1 MLITISRQFG
11 AGGSLVARL
20 VAERLN
26 WSVIDNE
33 LVDEVARRIGMPAEE
48 VAEKEERVPSFVE
61 RLARALVASPE
72 VPLVTATPVESL
84 DEAEL
89 VKVTEVVVSEVA
101 QHGKVVL
108 VGRAASAVL
117 ARESGALH
125 VQLVAPLPFRV
136 RVVAERTGLDLKAA
150 EKQAGETDAQRGRY
164 HKQYYNRDWS
174 DPVNYHMVL
183 NTGALGFEGA
193 ANLIVS
199 RARELGW

>member
-20 VAERLN
+20 VAEQLG

-33 LVDEVARRIGMPAEE
+33 LVDEVARRIGKPAEE
-48 VAEKEERVPSFVE
+48 VAEREERVPSFVQ

-84 DEAEL
+84 DEAE
-89 VKVTEVVVSEVA
+89 VVRMTEVVVAEVA
-101 QHGKVVL
+101 QEGRVVL

-117 ARESGALH
+117 AREGGAIH
-125 VQLVAPLPFRV
+125 VQLVAPRDFRV
-136 RVVAERTGLDLKAA
+136 RVVMERSAIDAKAA
-150 EKQAGETDAQRGRY
+150 EKQIGETDAQRARY
-164 HKQYYNRDWS
+164 HKQYYSRDWS
-174 DPVNYHMVL
+174 DPVNYHMIL

-193 ANLIVS
+193 ATLIVA
-199 RARELGW
+199 RARSLGW

>member
-11 AGGSLVARL
+11 AGGSLVAKL
-20 VAERLN
+20 VAEQLG

-33 LVDEVARRIGMPAEE
+33 LVDEVARRIGKPAEE
-48 VAEKEERVPSFVE
+48 VAEREERVPSFVE

-89 VKVTEVVVSEVA
+89 VKMTEVVVAEVA
-101 QHGKVVL
+101 QHGNVVL

-117 ARESGALH
+117 ARETGAIH
-125 VQLVAPLPFRV
+125 VQLVAPKAFRI
-136 RVVAERTGLDLKAA
+136 RVVADRSAIDAKAA
-150 EKQAGETDAQRGRY
+150 EKQIGETDAQRARY
-164 HKQYYNRDWS
+164 HKQYYGREWS

-183 NTGALGFEGA
+183 NTGAMGFEGA
-193 ANLIVS
+193 AGTIVA
-199 RARELGW
+199 RAKALGW

>member
-11 AGGSLVARL
+11 AGGSLVAKL
-20 VAERLN
+20 VAEQLG

-33 LVDEVARRIGMPAEE
+33 LVDEVARRIGKPSEE

-84 DEAEL
+84 DEAEV
-89 VKVTEVVVSEVA
+89 VKMTEVVVAEVA
-101 QHGKVVL
+101 QHGRVVL

-117 ARESGALH
+117 ARETGAIH
-125 VQLVAPLPFRV
+125 VQLVAPRPFRV
-136 RVVAERTGLDLKAA
+136 RVVAERSSLEPRAA
-150 EKQAGETDAQRGRY
+150 EKKIAETDAQRARY
-164 HKQYYNRDWS
+164 HKQYYGRDWS

-193 ANLIVS
+193 AGLIVA
-199 RARELGW
+199 RARALGW

>member
-11 AGGSLVARL
+11 AGGSLVAKL
-20 VAERLN
+20 VAEQLG

-33 LVDEVARRIGMPAEE
+33 LVDEVARRIGKPVEE
-48 VAEKEERVPSFVE
+48 VAEREERVPSFVE

-89 VKVTEVVVSEVA
+89 VKMTEVVVAEVA
-101 QHGKVVL
+101 QEGRVVL

-117 ARESGALH
+117 AREIGAIH
-125 VQLVAPLPFRV
+125 VQLVAPRPFRV
-136 RVVAERTGLDLKAA
+136 RVVAERSSIDPRAA
-150 EKQAGETDAQRGRY
+150 EKQIAETDAQRARY
-164 HKQYYNRDWS
+164 HKQYYGRDWS

-183 NTGALGFEGA
+183 NTGALGFDGA
-193 ANLIVS
+193 AAAIVA
-199 RARELGW
+199 RARALGW

>member
-20 VAERLN
+20 VAERLG

-33 LVDEVARRIGMPAEE
+33 LVDEVARRIGKPVEE

-72 VPLVTATPVESL
+72 VPLVSSTPVESL
-84 DEAEL
+84 DEAE
-89 VKVTEVVVSEVA
+89 VVTVTEKVVAEAA
-101 QHGKVVL
+101 QHGRVVL

-125 VQLVAPLPFRV
+125 VQLVAPRPFRI
-136 RVVAERTGLDLKAA
+136 RVVAERSGIDTRAA
-150 EKQAGETDAQRGRY
+150 EKQINETDAQRARY
-164 HKQYYNRDWS
+164 HQQYYNREWS

-193 ANLIVS
+193 ADLIVA
-199 RARELGW
+199 RARALNW

>member
-20 VAERLN
+20 VAEQLG

-33 LVDEVARRIGMPAEE
+33 LVDEVARRIGRPAEE
-48 VAEKEERVPSFVE
+48 VAEREERVPSFVE

-72 VPLVTATPVESL
+72 VPLVTATPLESL

-89 VKVTEVVVSEVA
+89 VKMTEVVVEEAA
-101 QHGKVVL
+101 QQGRVVL

-117 ARESGALH
+117 ARESGAIH
-125 VQLVAPLPFRV
+125 VQLVAPRAFRIQ
-136 RVVAERTGLDLKAA
+136 VVADRSHLEPKAA
-150 EKQAGETDAQRGRY
+150 EKQINDTDGQRARY
-164 HKQYYNRDWS
+164 HKQYYGREWS

-183 NTGALGFEGA
+183 NTGALGFDGA
-193 ANLIVS
+193 AAAIVA
-199 RARELGW
+199 RARSLRW

>member
-11 AGGSLVARL
+11 AGGSLVAKL
-20 VAERLN
+20 VAEQLG

-33 LVDEVARRIGMPAEE
+33 LVDEVARRIGKPAEE

-72 VPLVTATPVESL
+72 VPLLSATPVESL
-84 DEAEL
+84 DEAEV
-89 VKVTEVVVSEVA
+89 VKMTEVVVAEVA
-101 QHGKVVL
+101 QQGKVVL

-117 ARESGALH
+117 ARETGAIH
-125 VQLVAPLPFRV
+125 VQLVAPRGFRI
-136 RVVAERTGLDLKAA
+136 RVVADRSSIDHKAA
-150 EKQAGETDAQRGRY
+150 DKQIGETDAQRSRY
-164 HKQYYNRDWS
+164 HKQYYGRDWS

-193 ANLIVS
+193 ANLIVA
-199 RARELGW
+199 RARALNW

>member
-20 VAERLN
+20 VAEQLG

-33 LVDEVARRIGMPAEE
+33 LVDEVARRIGKPVEE

-72 VPLVTATPVESL
+72 VPLVSSTPVESL
-84 DEAEL
+84 DEAEV
-89 VKVTEVVVSEVA
+89 VKVTEKVVAEVA
-101 QHGKVVL
+101 QHGRVVL

-125 VQLVAPLPFRV
+125 VQLVAPRPFRI
-136 RVVAERTGLDLKAA
+136 RVVAERSGIDARAA
-150 EKQAGETDAQRGRY
+150 EKQIGETDAQRARY
-164 HKQYYNRDWS
+164 HKQYYNREWS

-193 ANLIVS
+193 ADLIVA
-199 RARELGW
+199 RARALNW

>member
-20 VAERLN
+20 VAEQLG

-33 LVDEVARRIGMPAEE
+33 LVDEVARRIGKPAEE
-48 VAEKEERVPSFVE
+48 VAEREERVPSFVQ

-84 DEAEL
+84 DEAE
-89 VKVTEVVVSEVA
+89 VVRMTEVVVAEVA
-101 QHGKVVL
+101 QEGRVVL

-117 ARESGALH
+117 ARESGAIH
-125 VQLVAPLPFRV
+125 VQLVAPRAFRV
-136 RVVAERTGLDLKAA
+136 RVVMERSAIDAKSA
-150 EKQAGETDAQRGRY
+150 EKQIGETDAQRARY
-164 HKQYYNRDWS
+164 HKQYYGRDWS
-174 DPVNYHMVL
+174 DPVNYHMIL

-193 ANLIVS
+193 AGLIVA
-199 RARELGW
+199 RARAMGW